1 KLENLAA
8 LLDQQ
13 QQQTGSRG
21 LDALAAILDQQQQQ
35 GRTLGSGP
43 LSGRR

>member
-1 KLENLAA
+1 
-8 LLDQQ
+8 LDQQ

-35 GRTLGSGP
+35 GGAKLG
-43 LSGRR
+43 GR